1 MSPNTDEVTETQ
13 AGRGTDGMDIVVSDA
28 TQLLH
33 LDERQAS

>member
-1 MSPNTDEVTETQ
+1 VTAVDEAAETQ
-13 AGRGTDGMDIVVSDA
+13 AGVADDGTDIVVSDA